1 MTAPIVPVEI
11 DTLSTP
17 PTIADQ
23 ANFDE
28 RADQH
33 VLEVVAMVPQIN
45 AATAAT
51 YQNAVSA
58 NEGAVAAQAQ
68 AVISTTQAGI
78 AADKVGLAADQ
89 VVLATTQAGL
99 AAASAASALNAPG
112 TSATSTT
119 SLTIGSGAKSLTI
132 QTGKLFAVGQT
143 VVIAR
148 ASDPITQM
156 TGVITAHNN
165 GTGALSVT
173 ISTNGFAGSG
183 TFTDWTISLS
193 GAKGEKGD
201 TSSLIRVNRS
211 SNTMLTAA
219 DNGKY
224 FNLTG
229 TFTQTFDTPANL
241 GNGWFCYIRNVN
253 TDGTSGLGI
262 TSTVMY
268 PEEERRFD
276 CDGTT
281 IRSIVINPFKFLS
294 TGSGTFF
301 KPTGYSAFGGLI
313 WGAGGSG
320 AASRTTNPYNMGG
333 GAAACTPI
341 WYASA
346 SMPAS
351 VSFTIGAGG
360 TAVTAGAGAS
370 IAGNDGG
377 NSVFG
382 AFTAYGGVGGGTSS
396 AGSGM
401 SGAGI
406 YGKATNQAGGVVYS
420 IGGKPDGNSFLFT
433 PNSLGIV
440 YQNASTYGG
449 GGGGVVTTSSNPTQC
464 PHGGDSV
471 YGGAGGAGAY
481 SNDGTNINVVGNAGN
496 SVYGGTAGASIIY
509 NAPSTTWFNLP
520 VGTSTWG
527 GTGGVGSFGTGARTG
542 TAGGVRGGGGGAA
555 VSTNDTSAVSGAGG
569 RGELQLW
576 GIL

>member
-1 MTAPIVPVEI
+1 MAAPTLTNPPVSPSVSRPATFDAEADAHLAWQATNVTEMGTVNTWIEGQTAKV
-11 DTLSTP
+11 TGQAG
-17 PTIADQ
+17 IA
-23 ANFDE
+23 
-28 RADQH
+28 
-33 VLEVVAMVPQIN
+33 
-45 AATAAT
+45 
-51 YQNAVSA
+51 
-58 NEGAVAAQAQ
+58 
-68 AVISTTQAGI
+68 TTQAGI
-78 AADKVGLAADQ
+78 ATTQADIATTQAGEATTQAGI
-89 VVLATTQAGL
+89 ATTQAGL
-99 AAASAASALNAPG
+99 AATSAASALNAPG
-112 TSATSTT
+112 TSATSAT

-143 VVIAR
+143 VVIAQT
-148 ASDPITQM
+148 SDPATQM

-173 ISTNGFAGSG
+173 IPTNGFAGSG

-224 FNLTG
+224 FNLTNQ
-229 TFTQTFDTPANL
+229 FSQTFDTPANL
-241 GNGWFCYIRNVN
+241 GNGWFCYIKNVN
-253 TDGTSGLGI
+253 IDGISAIFLPFAP
-262 TSTVMY
+262 MY
-268 PEEERRFD
+268 PEEERRID

-281 IRSIVINPFKFLS
+281 IRSVVITPFKITATTSS
-294 TGSGTFF
+294 TFH
-301 KPTGYSAFGGLI
+301 KMIGYSAFGGLL
-313 WGAGGSG
+313 WGGGGSG
-320 AASRTTNPYNMGG
+320 AASRTTNQNTMGG

-341 WYASA
+341 WYKSA
-346 SMPAS
+346 DMPSS
-351 VSFTIGAGG
+351 VNFTIGAGG

-555 VSTNDTSAVSGAGG
+555 VSTDNTSAVSGAGG